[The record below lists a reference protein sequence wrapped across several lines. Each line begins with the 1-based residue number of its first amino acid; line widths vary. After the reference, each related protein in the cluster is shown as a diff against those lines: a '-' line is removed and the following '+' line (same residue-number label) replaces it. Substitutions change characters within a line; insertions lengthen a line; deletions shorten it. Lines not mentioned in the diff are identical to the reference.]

1 MTKSIKYLFLSI
13 IDLHV
18 FCFLF
23 DYDLILEY
31 CLTEIYSLII
41 GFWAIWDPVFVRMN
55 LFFDLTQSCESY
67 METHSLKQA
76 MFHGK
81 VHNFVV
87 EIKFILFDLLV
98 NFGLILFCLTIM
110 SLRSLPVS

>member
-41 GFWAIWDPVFVRMN
+41 GF
-55 LFFDLTQSCESY
+55 
-67 METHSLKQA
+67 
-76 MFHGK
+76 
-81 VHNFVV
+81 
-87 EIKFILFDLLV
+87 
-98 NFGLILFCLTIM
+98 
-110 SLRSLPVS
+110 